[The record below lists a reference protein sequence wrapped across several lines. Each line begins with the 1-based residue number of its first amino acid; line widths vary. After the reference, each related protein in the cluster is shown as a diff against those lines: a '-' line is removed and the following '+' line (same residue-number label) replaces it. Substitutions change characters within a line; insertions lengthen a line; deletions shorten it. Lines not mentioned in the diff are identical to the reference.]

1 MKQFLA
7 TLPRNLIG
15 CFKGRMIIWHII
27 AILITFVLVMS
38 GFDWRWFLATRN
50 PALRSWM
57 WPAVVIGMFLPLA
70 LPLFLL
76 VFGVIARNAKP
87 RLAGWAIGQAELIGA
102 LIVVACKAFTGR
114 AHPSHTVGTD
124 ISHVFHFGFLRGGVF
139 WGWPSSHAT
148 IAFAMAATVFTLC
161 PKQRWL
167 GWVALFYA
175 CYVGLGVS
183 MTIHWFSDFV
193 AGAII
198 GSVVGEVVGKSF
210 GSAGGP
216 DY

>member
-76 VFGVIARNAKP
+76 VFGVIARNAGIVAMGSRITKSE
-87 RLAGWAIGQAELIGA
+87 LNAINVNSNKLISTP
-102 LIVVACKAFTGR
+102 I
-114 AHPSHTVGTD
+114 
-124 ISHVFHFGFLRGGVF
+124 
-139 WGWPSSHAT
+139 
-148 IAFAMAATVFTLC
+148 
-161 PKQRWL
+161 
-167 GWVALFYA
+167 
-175 CYVGLGVS
+175 
-183 MTIHWFSDFV
+183 
-193 AGAII
+193 
-198 GSVVGEVVGKSF
+198 
-210 GSAGGP
+210 
-216 DY
+216 